1 VSVAEIVAPGVAPS
15 PRMLAVVCANAGVAM
30 QSATATAAAEI
41 PEASARLLLNL
52 LTTISPRS
60 VTGYIAN
67 RISTPD

>member
-1 VSVAEIVAPGVAPS
+1 
-15 PRMLAVVCANAGVAM
+15 MLAVVCANAGVAT
-30 QSATATAAAEI
+30 QSATATATAEI